1 MPASITVF
9 LGDCL
14 ASLAFERGIVDY
26 RKLADD
32 PANAE
37 VMARR
42 PNPDVLA
49 EGDVVVVPDR
59 VPKVIQVASGAH
71 HKLRVTQLV
80 VLLKIVVRDDS
91 GAALAGKKYQLTV
104 GGATF
109 EGATGSDGAIA
120 HVIPPAAKSGSL
132 DLWLTTGP
140 GIDGYRFPLEL
151 GAIEHESIDRACWS
165 RLENLGFVVDHRVGA
180 ADAVRGFQLR
190 EGLQAT
196 GELDERTRAALRRA
210 HEGE

>member
-1 MPASITVF
+1 MPVSFTIR

-26 RKLADD
+26 RKLVDD

-37 VMARR
+37 VMAKR
-42 PNPDVLA
+42 PNPDVLV
-49 EGDVVVVPDR
+49 EGDVLVVPDR

-71 HKLRVTQLV
+71 HKLRVSQLV
-80 VLLKIVVRDDS
+80 VLLKVVVHDDS
-91 GAALAGKKYQLTV
+91 GAALAGKKYHLTV
-104 GGATF
+104 GTALF
-109 EGATGSDGAIA
+109 EGATGSDGSIEHA
-120 HVIPPAAKSGSL
+120 IPPAARSGTL
-132 DLWLTTGP
+132 DLWLTNEP
-140 GIDGYRFPLEL
+140 GIEAYRFPLEL
-151 GAIEHESIDRACWS
+151 GALEHESIDRACWS

-190 EGLQAT
+190 EGLDVT
-196 GELDERTRAALRRA
+196 GELDDGTRAALRRA